1 MAEAAPAV
9 ASGHDGSAD
18 CVPGGHDKPWDGP
31 QPWEKTRHKHRIT
44 PKNTDIFWRPHQV
57 LFFWNDDHTVDSVD
71 RKWLCPF
78 LRKRNVGGR
87 MKIGK
92 NDLNDHIHQVFEM
105 CSHLLSY
112 ITQAPAEIPHTS
124 GMQAYTL
131 QTIKHFFLS
140 AGNTAI
146 RSQVVYSK
154 KQTSEQCSKPLLVAP
169 DWWKRAFSQ
178 LRNPKSG
185 CFTIARSVL

>member
-1 MAEAAPAV
+1 MAMLNNQRVQHFSRYFQGIWRVYRLGWWLRQRRLWLPAMTAV
-9 ASGHDGSAD
+9 LIASQ
-18 CVPGGHDKPWDGP
+18 VGHDKSWEGP
-31 QPWEKTRHKHRIT
+31 QPWEKTQHEHRIT
-44 PKNTDIFWRPHQV
+44 PKTTDIFWRPHQV

-112 ITQAPAEIPHTS
+112 ITQASAEIPHTS

-140 AGNTAI
+140 AGNTRDSFAGGI
-146 RSQVVYSK
+146 
-154 KQTSEQCSKPLLVAP
+154 
-169 DWWKRAFSQ
+169 
-178 LRNPKSG
+178 
-185 CFTIARSVL
+185 